1 MREGVG
7 QNVHGR
13 IVEWKPIKH
22 FFEPI
27 GYKRENGAGTKM
39 KFSMEDVRVVCRR
52 ELVQGKSIANV
63 GPSYLRGHKV
73 HRGGIPRCWNSRE
86 VRSAPER
93 ARQVKVLAGG
103 RAGGSGR

>member
-1 MREGVG
+1 MRVVLPFGKECQSERAGDVAREGVG

-39 KFSMEDVRVVCRR
+39 KFSMEDVGVVCRR

-73 HRGGIPRCWNSRE
+73 HRGGIP
-86 VRSAPER
+86 
-93 ARQVKVLAGG
+93 K
-103 RAGGSGR
+103 

>member
-7 QNVHGR
+7 QIVHGR
-13 IVEWKPIKH
+13 IVAWKPIKH

-27 GYKRENGAGTKM
+27 GYKKENGAGTKM
-39 KFSMEDVRVVCRR
+39 KFSMKDVGVVCQR

-73 HRGGIPRCWNSRE
+73 HRGWLPKYLELLEDSQ
-86 VRSAPER
+86 ER
-93 ARQVKVLAGG
+93 
-103 RAGGSGR
+103 

>member
-1 MREGVG
+1 MRVVLPCGKWCQSERAGGVVREGVG

-13 IVEWKPIKH
+13 IVEWKPIKR

-73 HRGGIPRCWNSRE
+73 HRGEIP
-86 VRSAPER
+86 
-93 ARQVKVLAGG
+93 K
-103 RAGGSGR
+103 

>member
-7 QNVHGR
+7 QNVHVR

-22 FFEPI
+22 FFELI
-27 GYKRENGAGTKM
+27 GYKRENGARTKK
-39 KFSMEDVRVVCRR
+39 KFSMEDVRVACRR

-73 HRGGIPRCWNSRE
+73 HRGGIP
-86 VRSAPER
+86 
-93 ARQVKVLAGG
+93 K
-103 RAGGSGR
+103 